1 MFDSVLP
8 YGKKYSRKGE
18 SESQEWFGM
27 GRATVVN
34 EVTREVLTE
43 KMT

>member
-8 YGKKYSRKGE
+8 YGEKYSRKGE
-18 SESQEWFGM
+18 SESQEWLGM

-34 EVTREVLTE
+34 GVTREVQTE